1 MTPARQPHPD
11 DLFLITREELDRC
24 CSQMSA
30 AGYKVSANYIEALV
44 LSRPHTSPQAPRPP
58 CEECIYQAQ
67 AASAAKAERE
77 RENQRVLDSMKQ
89 FVDSGYY
96 TGFAASQTERILWKI
111 ESLRAQPEQG
121 GVSKCHY
128 K

>member
-1 MTPARQPHPD
+1 MTSARQPHPD

-44 LSRPHTSPQAPRPP
+44 LSRPHPSPQAPRPP

-67 AASAAKAERE
+67 VAEAAKSAREQILTALERDFKGRYVDAAVTEIRRFPESLRQQESKPAKAEAPANSRKE
-77 RENQRVLDSMKQ
+77 
-89 FVDSGYY
+89 
-96 TGFAASQTERILWKI
+96 
-111 ESLRAQPEQG
+111 
-121 GVSKCHY
+121 
-128 K
+128 